1 MPDKHSASAILVVG
15 PAWVGDMVMA
25 QVLFRLLKQHQ
36 PDCAIDVIAPAW
48 SAPLLARMPEVRASF
63 DLPLKHGEFG
73 FAARKHIGLSLRE
86 KYRQAILLP
95 NSWKS
100 ALVPF
105 FGAIPQRTG
114 WRGEMRYGLLN
125 DIRTLDKQKYPLM
138 IERFAALAFEKNAP
152 LPAQLP
158 QPRLLINDA
167 ERTAALHKHQL
178 TLDRPVLALCPGAEF
193 GPAKRWPE
201 QHYATLAASHI
212 ATGGQVWLFGSEKDR
227 EITEQICRSLP
238 ADAQVHC
245 ANLAGRTTL
254 AEAIDLLSCADAVV
268 SNDSGLMH
276 IAAAL
281 NRPLVA
287 VYGSSSPQFT
297 PPLADAVE
305 IVRLGLDCSPCFKR
319 ECPLGHLRC
328 LNDLPPSRVQE
339 ALGRLPHASILK
351 AAAIKT
357 LEGSA

>member
-1 MPDKHSASAILVVG
+1 MSDTRAILVIG

-25 QVLFRLLKQHQ
+25 QVLFRLLKQQQ
-36 PDCAIDVIAPAW
+36 PDVAIDVLAPAW
-48 SAPLLARMPEVRASF
+48 SMPLLARMPEVRTSF

-73 FAARKHIGLSLRE
+73 LGVRKKIGHELRG
-86 KYRQAILLP
+86 KYQQAILLP

-105 FGAIPQRTG
+105 FADIPQRTG

-125 DIRTLDKQKYPLM
+125 DIRVLDKETYPLM
-138 IERFAALAFEKNAP
+138 IERFAALA
-152 LPAQLP
+152 LPMHAQLP
-158 QPRLLINDA
+158 EQLPYPLLHIHADQR
-167 ERTAALHKHQL
+167 EAAIKKHGLQ
-178 TLDRPVLALCPGAEF
+178 LDRPVLALCPGAEF

-201 QHYATLAASHI
+201 RHYAAVAQERIAA
-212 ATGGQVWLFGSEKDR
+212 GEQVWIFGSEKDAEVAESIR
-227 EITEQICRSLP
+227 NALP
-238 ADAQVHC
+238 ESQRVSCHH
-245 ANLAGRTTL
+245 LAGKTKL
-254 AEAIDLLSCADAVV
+254 AEAIDLLSCASAVV

-319 ECPLGHLRC
+319 ECPLVHLNC
-328 LNDLPPSRVQE
+328 LNNLPPERVLA
-339 ALGRLPHASILK
+339 ALSNLPQAV
-351 AAAIKT
+351 
-357 LEGSA
+357 GVCV

>member
-1 MPDKHSASAILVVG
+1 MSDTRAILVIG

-25 QVLFRLLKQHQ
+25 QVLFRLLKQQQ
-36 PDCAIDVIAPAW
+36 PDVNIDVLAPAW

-73 FAARKHIGLSLRE
+73 FAARKKIGHSLRG
-86 KYRQAILLP
+86 KYQQAILLP

-105 FGAIPQRTG
+105 FADIPLRTG
-114 WRGEMRYGLLN
+114 WRGEMRFGLLN
-125 DIRTLDKQKYPLM
+125 DIRTLDKEKHPLM
-138 IERFAALAFEKNAP
+138 IERFSALAYPQNTV

-158 QPRLLINDA
+158 RPHLAIKADELA
-167 ERTAALHKHQL
+167 AALQKYQL
-178 TLDRPVLALCPGAEF
+178 SVDAHILALCPGAEF

-201 QHYATLAASHI
+201 RHYAAVASQRI
-212 ATGGQVWLFGSEKDR
+212 EDGEQVWIFGSAKDVPVAEAIR
-227 EITEQICRSLP
+227 QLLP
-238 ADAQVHC
+238 ESQRRHC
-245 ANLAGRTTL
+245 HVLAGKTSL
-254 AEAIDLLSCADAVV
+254 AEAIDLLSCANAVV
-268 SNDSGLMH
+268 TNDSGLMH

-305 IVRLGLDCSPCFKR
+305 VVRLGLDCSPCFKR
-319 ECPLGHLRC
+319 ECPLGHLNC
-328 LNDLPPSRVQE
+328 LNELLPSRVLD
-339 ALGRLPHASILK
+339 ALSNLPQVLK
-351 AAAIKT
+351 V
-357 LEGSA
+357 GV

>member
-1 MPDKHSASAILVVG
+1 MSDTRAILVIG

-25 QVLFRLLKQHQ
+25 QVLFRLLKQQQ
-36 PDCAIDVIAPAW
+36 PDASIDVLAPAW

-73 FAARKHIGLSLRE
+73 FAARKKIGHSLRG
-86 KYRQAILLP
+86 KYQQAILLP

-105 FGAIPQRTG
+105 FADIPLRTG
-114 WRGEMRYGLLN
+114 WRGEMRFGLLN
-125 DIRTLDKQKYPLM
+125 DIRTLDKEKYPLM
-138 IERFAALAFEKNAP
+138 IERFSALAYPQNTV

-158 QPRLLINDA
+158 RPHLAIKADELA
-167 ERTAALHKHQL
+167 AALQKYQL
-178 TLDRPVLALCPGAEF
+178 SVDAHILALCPGAEF

-201 QHYATLAASHI
+201 RHYAAVASQRI
-212 ATGGQVWLFGSEKDR
+212 EDGEQVWIFGSAKDVPVAEAIR
-227 EITEQICRSLP
+227 QLLP
-238 ADAQVHC
+238 ESQRRHC
-245 ANLAGRTTL
+245 HVLAGKTSL
-254 AEAIDLLSCADAVV
+254 AEAIDLLSCANAVV
-268 SNDSGLMH
+268 TNDSGLMH

-305 IVRLGLDCSPCFKR
+305 VVRLGLDCSPCFKR
-319 ECPLGHLRC
+319 ECPLGHLNC
-328 LNDLPPSRVQE
+328 LNELLPSRVLD
-339 ALGRLPHASILK
+339 ALSNLPQVLK
-351 AAAIKT
+351 V
-357 LEGSA
+357 GV

>member
-1 MPDKHSASAILVVG
+1 MSAANAILVIG

-25 QVLFRLLKQHQ
+25 QVLFRVLKQQQ
-36 PDCAIDVIAPAW
+36 PNIAIDVLAPAW
-48 SAPLLARMPEVRASF
+48 SVPLLARMPEVRTSF

-73 FAARKHIGLSLRE
+73 FGARKKIGHELRG
-86 KYRQAILLP
+86 KYQQAILLP

-105 FGAIPQRTG
+105 FAGIQQRTG

-125 DIRTLDKQKYPLM
+125 DIRTLDKETYPLM
-138 IERFAALAFEKNAP
+138 IERFAALAFPENAA
-152 LPAQLP
+152 LPEALP
-158 QPRLLINDA
+158 RPQLLISND
-167 ERTAALHKHQL
+167 ERQMTLQKYQL
-178 TLDRPVLALCPGAEF
+178 NLDRPVLALCPGAEF

-201 QHYATLAASHI
+201 RHYAVVAAERI
-212 ATGGQVWLFGSEKDR
+212 AAGEQVWIFGSEKDAPVANAIR
-227 EITEQICRSLP
+227 NALP
-238 ADAQVHC
+238 ESQRIFCHL
-245 ANLAGRTTL
+245 LAGKTKL
-254 AEAIDLLSCADAVV
+254 AEAIDLLSCAKAVV

-297 PPLADAVE
+297 PPLSDAVE

-319 ECPLGHLRC
+319 ECPLVHLNC
-328 LNDLPPSRVQE
+328 LNELQPSRVLD
-339 ALGRLPHASILK
+339 ALSNLPQAVSVL
-351 AAAIKT
+351 A
-357 LEGSA
+357 

>member
-1 MPDKHSASAILVVG
+1 MSEKRAILVIG

-25 QVLFRLLKQHQ
+25 QVLFRLLKQQ
-36 PDCAIDVIAPAW
+36 DADCAIDVLAPAW
-48 SAPLLARMPEVRASF
+48 SAPLLERMPEVRASF

-73 FAARKHIGLSLRE
+73 FAARRKIGQSLRGQ
-86 KYRQAILLP
+86 YQQAILLP

-105 FGAIPQRTG
+105 FAHIPQRTG

-125 DIRTLDKQKYPLM
+125 DIRALNKQKYPLM
-138 IERFAALAFEKNAP
+138 IERFAALAFPENTV
-152 LPAQLP
+152 LPEALP
-158 QPRLLINDA
+158 HPALVISNDD
-167 ERTAALHKHQL
+167 RKAALQKYQL
-178 TLDRPVLALCPGAEF
+178 NLDRPVLALCPGAEF

-201 QHYATLAASHI
+201 RHYVAVAVQRIAA
-212 ATGGQVWLFGSEKDR
+212 GDQVWIFGSEKDTPVAESIR
-227 EITEQICRSLP
+227 AALP
-238 ADAQVHC
+238 ESQRDFCHS
-245 ANLAGRTTL
+245 LAGKTRL
-254 AEAIDLLSCADAVV
+254 AEAIDLLSCANAVV

-305 IVRLGLDCSPCFKR
+305 VVRLGLDCSPCFKR
-319 ECPLGHLRC
+319 ECPLGHLNC
-328 LNDLPPSRVQE
+328 LNELPPTRVLD
-339 ALGRLPHASILK
+339 ALSNLPQAVSVLV
-351 AAAIKT
+351 
-357 LEGSA
+357 

>member
-1 MPDKHSASAILVVG
+1 
-15 PAWVGDMVMA
+15 
-25 QVLFRLLKQHQ
+25 
-36 PDCAIDVIAPAW
+36 
-48 SAPLLARMPEVRASF
+48 MPEVRTSF

-73 FAARKHIGLSLRE
+73 FFARKKIGSSLRG
-86 KYRQAILLP
+86 KYQQAILLP

-105 FGAIPQRTG
+105 FADIPQRTG

-125 DIRTLDKQKYPLM
+125 DIRTLDKEQYPLM
-138 IERFAALAFEKNAP
+138 IERFAALALPVRSP
-152 LPAQLP
+152 LPENLP
-158 QPRLLINDA
+158 YPLLHIESRA
-167 ERTAALHKHQL
+167 RESALHRHGLQ
-178 TLDRPVLALCPGAEF
+178 LDRPVLALCPGAEF

-201 QHYATLAASHI
+201 RHYAAVAAERI
-212 ATGGQVWLFGSEKDR
+212 EGGEQVWIFGSEKDAPVADMIR
-227 EITEQICRSLP
+227 NALP
-238 ADAQVHC
+238 ELQRARC
-245 ANLAGRTTL
+245 YNLAGKTKL

-297 PPLADAVE
+297 PPLSAAVE

-319 ECPLGHLRC
+319 ECPLGHLNC
-328 LNDLPPSRVQE
+328 LNQLPPVHVLE
-339 ALGRLPHASILK
+339 ALSRLPRAVEVC
-351 AAAIKT
+351 T
-357 LEGSA
+357 